1 MTGSVTNGLALRK
14 SNCEETGLRSN
25 RSAILAMNDRMSSEF
40 TVALSVSTV
49 FGATVS
55 AFAMADSTGTD
66 TPSKLGETW
75 IVVLS
80 KRSVTGRS
88 NASVTACAARSGA
101 SPPTATPSRT
111 TPSGTTVGTVDVVV
125 VVSVGDG
132 GLSASAITANVP
144 AEKRAVESR
153 ARRRSVRRST
163 SLGVDTRGNDAWIV
177 GDDTVDTAF
186 DQGNCE
192 RRLVHGPHVDGD
204 APVVANPDRLRR
216 HDRPVEGRGARA
228 GGTEPAWQTTR
239 QKSAK
244 GGERRPRGRPEHAA
258 PGHAEAILRIGE
270 RSRQPRLGR
279 SEGKEDRERKG
290 ADEAALDQAVA
301 AERLDDPALD
311 AAHLDIELNG
321 EAETRDER
329 KRLIEPRRAGR
340 HLRTVGAGESVL
352 HVAL

>member
-111 TPSGTTVGTVDVVV
+111 TPSGTTVGKVDVVDVVVV

-132 GLSASAITANVP
+132 GLSASAIAANVP

-153 ARRRSVRRST
+153 ARRRSV
-163 SLGVDTRGNDAWIV
+163 
-177 GDDTVDTAF
+177 
-186 DQGNCE
+186 
-192 RRLVHGPHVDGD
+192 
-204 APVVANPDRLRR
+204 
-216 HDRPVEGRGARA
+216 
-228 GGTEPAWQTTR
+228 
-239 QKSAK
+239 
-244 GGERRPRGRPEHAA
+244 
-258 PGHAEAILRIGE
+258 
-270 RSRQPRLGR
+270 
-279 SEGKEDRERKG
+279 
-290 ADEAALDQAVA
+290 
-301 AERLDDPALD
+301 
-311 AAHLDIELNG
+311 
-321 EAETRDER
+321 
-329 KRLIEPRRAGR
+329 
-340 HLRTVGAGESVL
+340 
-352 HVAL
+352 